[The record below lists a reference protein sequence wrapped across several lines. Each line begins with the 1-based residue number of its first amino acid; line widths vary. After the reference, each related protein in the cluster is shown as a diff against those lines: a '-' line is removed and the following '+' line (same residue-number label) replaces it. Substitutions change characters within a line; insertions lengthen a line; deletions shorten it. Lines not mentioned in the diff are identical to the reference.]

1 MSKTIIEHWRFVKIL
16 YNTIYLS
23 LSIHAGEETMAESEV
38 SASGYKIGTVSK
50 LTGISP
56 DTLRI
61 WERRYAVVTPQR
73 SPGGGRLYTTEDI
86 ARLKLIRRL
95 VDRGDTIGVIGGLS
109 HDELQQRLVE
119 TRNVEAIAAPGA
131 PCRLA
136 VVGELLNLR
145 LEAERE
151 SLSDVTIAASY
162 DSTRAF
168 MADTGLIEADVLVI
182 DQPTLQLETVVQV
195 ADWIERVNAVH
206 AVIIYRFA
214 ARETL
219 AQLPQSKCSTLR
231 APVDPLTIQ
240 SHCIAQMGR
249 QASIDDVDA
258 DYALVAGEPAP
269 PRRYNDETLARLA
282 GLSSTI
288 KCECP
293 QHLAELVTSL
303 GAFEK
308 YSNECESR
316 SIKDAEL
323 HAYLSNTAA
332 HARHMF
338 ENALS
343 LVIEAE
349 NIEL

>member
-1 MSKTIIEHWRFVKIL
+1 
-16 YNTIYLS
+16 
-23 LSIHAGEETMAESEV
+23 MAKPEV
-38 SASGYKIGTVSK
+38 SAAGYKIGTVSK

-61 WERRYAVVTPQR
+61 WERRYEAVTPQR
-73 SPGGGRLYTTEDI
+73 SAGGGRLYSTEDI
-86 ARLKLIRRL
+86 ARLKMIRRL
-95 VDRGDTIGVIGGLS
+95 VDKGDTIGVVAGLS
-109 HDELQQRLVE
+109 HDELQARLSE
-119 TRNVEAIAAPGA
+119 TRSVEAIAAPQG

-136 VVGELLNLR
+136 VIGELIALK

-151 SLSDVTIAASY
+151 SLAEISIAASY
-162 DSTRAF
+162 DSLQAF
-168 MADTGLIEADVLVI
+168 LADEGTIEADILLVE
-182 DQPTLQLETVVQV
+182 QPTLQAETAVQV
-195 ADWIERVNAVH
+195 ADWIARANASH

-214 ARETL
+214 AHQTL
-219 AQLPQSKCSTLR
+219 ERLPSSRCSTLR
-231 APVDPLTIQ
+231 APVDVQTVQ
-240 SHCIAQMGR
+240 RHCVAQMGR
-249 QASIDDVDA
+249 MAGVRSDEA
-258 DYALVAGEPAP
+258 EFALVAGEPAP
-269 PRRYNDETLARLA
+269 PRRYNDETLAKLA

-293 QHLAELVTSL
+293 QHLAELITSL

-308 YSNECESR
+308 YSSECESR
-316 SIKDAEL
+316 SVKDAEL
-323 HAYLSNTAA
+323 HAYLSSTAS

>member
-1 MSKTIIEHWRFVKIL
+1 
-16 YNTIYLS
+16 
-23 LSIHAGEETMAESEV
+23 MAKSEASV
-38 SASGYKIGTVSK
+38 SGYKIGTVSK

-61 WERRYAVVTPQR
+61 WERRYASVTPQR

-95 VDRGDTIGVIGGLS
+95 VDKGDTIGVVAGLS
-109 HDELQQRLVE
+109 HEELQARLAE
-119 TRNVEAIAAPGA
+119 TRSVEVIAAPSA

-136 VVGELLNLR
+136 VIGELLTLK
-145 LEAERE
+145 LEAEKDA
-151 SLSDVTIAASY
+151 LADITISASY
-162 DSTRAF
+162 DTVQAF
-168 MADTGLIEADVLVI
+168 RADTSAIEADILI
-182 DQPTLQLETVVQV
+182 IEQPTLQAETAVQV
-195 ADWIERVNAVH
+195 ADWITRVNAYH
-206 AVIIYRFA
+206 AVIVYRFA

-219 AQLPQSKCSTLR
+219 EQLPRSKCSTLR
-231 APVDPLTIQ
+231 APVDAQTVQ
-240 SHCIAQMGR
+240 SYCMAQLGLR
-249 QASIDDVDA
+249 SRVQSEET
-258 DYALVAGEPAP
+258 DYTLVADESAP
-269 PRRYNDETLARLA
+269 QRRYNDETLARLA

-293 QHLAELVTSL
+293 QHLAELITSL

-308 YSNECESR
+308 YSSECESR
-316 SIKDAEL
+316 NIKDAEL
-323 HAYLSNTAA
+323 HAYLSATAS

-338 ENALS
+338 ENALD

>member
-1 MSKTIIEHWRFVKIL
+1 
-16 YNTIYLS
+16 
-23 LSIHAGEETMAESEV
+23 MAKPEP

-61 WERRYAVVTPQR
+61 WERRYAAVTPQR
-73 SPGGGRLYTTEDI
+73 SAGGGRLYTTEDI

-95 VDRGDTIGVIGGLS
+95 VDTGDTIGVVASLT
-109 HDELQQRLVE
+109 HDELQERLAE
-119 TRNVEAIAAPGA
+119 TRSVAAIAAPEE

-136 VVGELLNLR
+136 VIGELINLK
-145 LEAERE
+145 LAAERE
-151 SLSDVTIAASY
+151 SLTDIAISASY
-162 DSTRAF
+162 NSLLAF
-168 MADTGLIEADVLVI
+168 QAETDPIEADVLVI
-182 DQPTLQLETVVQV
+182 EQPTLQAETAVQV
-195 ADWIERVNAVH
+195 ADWLARVNAFH

-219 AQLPQSKCSTLR
+219 GRLPRSKCSTLR
-231 APVDPLTIQ
+231 APVDPQTLQ
-240 SHCIAQMGR
+240 SHCLAQMGR
-249 QASIDDVDA
+249 QAEARSEDT
-258 DYALVAGEPAP
+258 DYAFVSSEPVP
-269 PRRYNDETLARLA
+269 PRRYNDETLGRLA
-282 GLSSTI
+282 GLSTTI

-293 QHLAELVTSL
+293 QHLAELITSL
-303 GAFEK
+303 SAFEK

-323 HAYLSNTAA
+323 HAYLSGTASQ
-332 HARHMF
+332 ARHMF